1 MPDEQQRAGRGRNLT
16 DQGQQIRGR
25 GIVDP
30 GVEGDRRRGRQA
42 GLCELPG
49 LPGPA
54 GGGTQHLAGHEA
66 GVAEPASHH
75 GRGPDAAARQRPFVV
90 SPPAVA
96 SAASVMGLFSWSN
109 IWIYLLADLAGR
121 AVAALA
127 FRYLNPCNLFRYLN
141 PCNLFRYLNP
151 CDLEPA

>member
-1 MPDEQQRAGRGRNLT
+1 VHARAKPGSFPDEA
-16 DQGQQIRGR
+16 
-25 GIVDP
+25 
-30 GVEGDRRRGRQA
+30 A
-42 GLCELPG
+42 
-49 LPGPA
+49 
-54 GGGTQHLAGHEA
+54 EA
-66 GVAEPASHH
+66 AM
-75 GRGPDAAARQRPFVV
+75 FVV
-90 SPPAVA
+90 NPPAVA